1 MGASKSCITVV
12 AYSICVQTGSTCWW
26 TQAGVDVSKH
36 GGHAYPGMED
46 VYNVELEHMASDDVM
61 TDVPDHKFHG
71 SSGVD
76 YPGSHSSKLQSQVGF
91 RHPFGVKC
99 LLDDPHPSLHT
110 LFVSYNHRSGLVTLP
125 VSNGC
130 MVTLILACTIYLQ
143 GVITGWV

>member
-1 MGASKSCITVV
+1 M
-12 AYSICVQTGSTCWW
+12 
-26 TQAGVDVSKH
+26 DVSKH